1 MKMIAVI
8 DEKFNKPIAVE
19 MCMALRMK
27 LEKHCGSSCD
37 MRLYRAKEDI
47 HSRRMSDIHSDLWF
61 LLSECY
67 VDDFDSLCN
76 EDKHDFFMAFEKQ
89 VKAFCTNHNIPM
101 EEQVLA
107 CAAGQYFLTFEMEL
121 DEFNRLYERAGIWR
135 NMFSDFYTERQVIDG
150 LETAKEI
157 LVRKIR
163 TH

>member
-8 DEKFNKPIAVE
+8 DELFNKQIAVKIY
-19 MCMALRMK
+19 MALRMK
-27 LEKHCGSSCD
+27 LEKYCGSSFD
-37 MRLYRAKEDI
+37 LRLYRAKEDI
-47 HSRRMSDIHSDLWF
+47 HSRRMSEIHSDLWF

-89 VKAFCTNHNIPM
+89 VKAFCTTHNIPM

-107 CAAGQYFLTFEMEL
+107 CAAGQFFLTFEMEL
-121 DEFNRLYERAGIWR
+121 DEFNRLYNRAEILR
-135 NMFSDFYTERQVIDG
+135 NICSDFYIECQVIDG
-150 LETAKEI
+150 LDTAKEI
-157 LVRKIR
+157 SVRRIR